1 MYYMREF
8 GLHNPLVREASS
20 DQDKPGVCVEMELSA
35 PVLCWCVTKTLQREQ
50 VMVRL
55 QSEYLTSSFES
66 SEVNNNQTL
75 LVLKVNSCELQHN
88 PHSLCLK
95 GKQLFSKSTN
105 ITVSH
110 VTHRNLVT
118 SFQSIFWFFSLPTLC
133 PSFTLP
139 VHFSITCCIQHCPE
153 RSVN

>member
-1 MYYMREF
+1 
-8 GLHNPLVREASS
+8 
-20 DQDKPGVCVEMELSA
+20 
-35 PVLCWCVTKTLQREQ
+35 
-50 VMVRL
+50 MVRL

-75 LVLKVNSCELQHN
+75 LVSKVNSCELQHN

-105 ITVSH
+105 IKVSH

-118 SFQSIFWFFSLPTLC
+118 SFQSIFGFFFPSHFVPIFHIACSLQYYMLHSTLSRTFGELTSVGLVAMGGTL
-133 PSFTLP
+133 SFSP
-139 VHFSITCCIQHCPE
+139 
-153 RSVN
+153 

>member
-1 MYYMREF
+1 
-8 GLHNPLVREASS
+8 
-20 DQDKPGVCVEMELSA
+20 
-35 PVLCWCVTKTLQREQ
+35 
-50 VMVRL
+50 MVRL

-95 GKQLFSKSTN
+95 GKQLFSKSTH
-105 ITVSH
+105 IKVSH

-118 SFQSIFWFFSLPTLC
+118 SFQSIFGFFFPSHFVPIVHIACSLQYYMLHSTLSRTFGEFTSVGLVAMGGTL
-133 PSFTLP
+133 SFSP
-139 VHFSITCCIQHCPE
+139 
-153 RSVN
+153 

>member
-1 MYYMREF
+1 
-8 GLHNPLVREASS
+8 
-20 DQDKPGVCVEMELSA
+20 
-35 PVLCWCVTKTLQREQ
+35 
-50 VMVRL
+50 MVRL

-75 LVLKVNSCELQHN
+75 LVLTVNSCELQHN
-88 PHSLCLK
+88 PYSLCLK

-118 SFQSIFWFFSLPTLC
+118 SFQSIFGFFFPSHFVPIFHIACSLQYYMLHSTLSRTFGELTSVGLVAMGGTL
-133 PSFTLP
+133 SFSP
-139 VHFSITCCIQHCPE
+139 
-153 RSVN
+153 